1 MSSLCPVVSNSR
13 DVVSVLK
20 GTVFDIKRFA
30 IHDGPGIRTTVF
42 LKGCPLRCQ
51 WCHNP
56 EGQAPGPELVVR
68 ENRCIGCRACV
79 DVCPQG
85 AISFDGALPV
95 TDRRLCTACG
105 SCVEVCCAEARELAG
120 QEMTVGEVL
129 AEIARDIPFY
139 DESGGGVTLSGG
151 EPLYQFDFLLSLLR
165 ACAGRRIGTA
175 VDTCGLCGWEQ
186 LDAMGEYAD
195 LFLYDLKVMEN
206 ARHRELTGASN
217 ELILQNLQALSQ
229 AGRKIILRVPMIP
242 GVNDDAESVRQI
254 GAFAAEL
261 PALQRVDLLPYHATA
276 EEKYRRLDKA
286 YQLAGVSAPSAQ
298 HMADL
303 AEIMRGLGLSV
314 RIGG

>member
-1 MSSLCPVVSNSR
+1 MCPVVSNSK

-20 GTVFDIKRFA
+20 GTLFDIKRFA

-56 EGQAPGPELVVR
+56 EGQARGPELVVR
-68 ENRCIGCRACV
+68 ENRCIGCRACL

-105 SCVEVCCAEARELAG
+105 TCVEVCYAEARELAG

-139 DESGGGVTLSGG
+139 DESGGGVTFSGG

-165 ACAGRRIGTA
+165 ACAARGISAA
-175 VDTCGLCGWEQ
+175 VDTCGLCGWDQ
-186 LDAMGEYAD
+186 LDAMGEYTD

-206 ARHRELTGASN
+206 GRHRELTGASN
-217 ELILQNLQALSQ
+217 ELILKNLQTLSQ
-229 AGRKIILRVPMIP
+229 AGHNIILRVPVIP

-276 EEKYRRLDKA
+276 EEKYRRLDMA
-286 YQLAGVSAPSAQ
+286 YHLAGVSSPSAQ
-298 HMADL
+298 RMAEL
-303 AEIMRGLGLSV
+303 AEIIRRFGLPV

>member
-56 EGQAPGPELVVR
+56 EGQAPRPELVVR

-85 AISFDGALPV
+85 AISFDGALPL

-105 SCVEVCCAEARELAG
+105 TCVEVCYAEARELAG

-139 DESGGGVTLSGG
+139 DESGGGVTFSGG

-165 ACAGRRIGTA
+165 ACADKGISAA

-195 LFLYDLKVMEN
+195 LFLCDLKVMEN

-229 AGRKIILRVPMIP
+229 AGHKIILRVPVIP
-242 GVNDDAESVRQI
+242 GVNDDAESVRQV
-254 GAFAAEL
+254 GAFAATL